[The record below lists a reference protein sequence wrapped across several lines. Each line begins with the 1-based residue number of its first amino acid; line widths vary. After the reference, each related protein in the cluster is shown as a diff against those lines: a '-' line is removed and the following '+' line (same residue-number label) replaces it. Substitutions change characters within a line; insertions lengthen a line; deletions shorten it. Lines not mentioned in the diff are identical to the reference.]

1 MRTEKET
8 KKYLDGKFVNDAMA
22 IMAANAVAMY
32 FATQGYLT
40 SSYFSKRTRSY
51 EVIIHRDV
59 EETIV
64 LPRGYVATKQ
74 RDIDFVKET
83 GSRMATT
90 DFLFEVDE

>member
-1 MRTEKET
+1 MRREKQTEKM
-8 KKYLDGKFVNDAMA
+8 LGGKFINDAMA
-22 IMAANAVAMY
+22 IIAATEVAMY
-32 FATQGYLT
+32 FANQGYLT
-40 SSYFSKRTRSY
+40 SSYLCKRTRSY
-51 EVIIHRDV
+51 EVTIHRDV

-74 RDIDFVKET
+74 IDIEFVKET